1 MELIKKRRLAWL
13 GIFLAFSLVAAA
25 CGDDDDD
32 AGTDTGSGSEA
43 GGDVS
48 GSINISGSSTVEP
61 ITSLAAEAFTGEN
74 SGVDI
79 AVDGPG
85 TGDGSSCSAMARPT
99 SPTPPRTI
107 DDEEAAACEANGIEY
122 IELQVGYDGMSVL
135 TNANNADAP
144 ECLSFA
150 DLYAL
155 IGPESEGFDNWS
167 DAQALAT
174 ELGSTTQFPDA
185 PLELTGPGH
194 RVGHLRLVHR
204 DRAVR
209 HRRGAGL
216 PEDQIETTRP
226 DYASS
231 ADDNVIIQNIEASD
245 TSLGWVGFAFAEE
258 AGDQVTEIPVSAEP
272 GEPQLRRAVRR
283 DDRVISDNSYPLS
296 RPLFIYVSTAAA
308 DDNPAVV
315 PFVDF
320 YLDGLNQFVE
330 EGGYVTMPDDQV
342 QATVTDGRAADR
354 HRARARG
361 AGRAARPYGPSRS
374 HRSKSRP

>member
-1 MELIKKRRLAWL
+1 VELIKKRRLAWL

-32 AGTDTGSGSEA
+32 SSSGASGSDSAE
-43 GGDVS
+43 GSGDVS

-74 SGVDI
+74 GDVDI

-85 TGDGSSCSAMARPT
+85 TGDGFELFCDGQTDISDAS
-99 SPTPPRTI
+99 RTI
-107 DDEEAAACEANGIEY
+107 EDEEVAACEANGIEY
-122 IELQVGYDGMSVL
+122 VELQVGYDGMSVL

-185 PLELTGPGH
+185 PLELTGPGTESGTYDSFIEIALSGIAEE
-194 RVGHLRLVHR
+194 R
-204 DRAVR
+204 
-209 HRRGAGL
+209 GL

-272 GEPQLRRAVRR
+272 GGDCVGPA
-283 DDRVISDNSYPLS
+283 DDTISDQSYPLS
-296 RPLFIYVSTAAA
+296 RPLFIYVSTSAA
-308 DDNPAVV
+308 DENPAVV
-315 PFVDF
+315 PFVDY
-320 YLDGLNQFVE
+320 YLENLNQFVE

-342 QATVTDGRAADR
+342 QSTVTAWEGR
-354 HRARARG
+354 
-361 AGRAARPYGPSRS
+361 
-374 HRSKSRP
+374 

>member
-1 MELIKKRRLAWL
+1 MEFIKKRRLAWL
-13 GIFLAFSLVAAA
+13 GIILAVSLVAAA

-32 AGTDTGSGSEA
+32 STGGDSGGDTTEA
-43 GGDVS
+43 GADVS

-85 TGDGSSCSAMARPT
+85 TGDGFELFCNGETDISDAS
-99 SPTPPRTI
+99 RTI
-107 DDEEAAACEANGIEY
+107 DEEEAAACQTNGIEY
-122 IELQVGYDGMSVL
+122 TELQVGYDGMSVL

-167 DAQALAT
+167 DAQAIAT

-185 PLELTGPGH
+185 PLELTGPGPES
-194 RVGHLRLVHR
+194 GTYDSFIEIALSGI
-204 DRAVR
+204 AEE
-209 HRRGAGL
+209 RGV

-258 AGDQVTEIPVSAEP
+258 AGDQITEIPVSAEP
-272 GEPQLRRAVRR
+272 GDAANCVEPTAETIA
-283 DDRVISDNSYPLS
+283 DTSDAGYPLS

-308 DDNPAVV
+308 EENPAVV

-342 QATVTDGRAADR
+342 QLTVTDWEGR
-354 HRARARG
+354 
-361 AGRAARPYGPSRS
+361 
-374 HRSKSRP
+374 

>member
-32 AGTDTGSGSEA
+32 SSSGASGSDSAE
-43 GGDVS
+43 GSGDVS

-74 SGVDI
+74 GDVDI

-85 TGDGSSCSAMARPT
+85 TGDGFELFCDGQTDISDAS
-99 SPTPPRTI
+99 RTI
-107 DDEEAAACEANGIEY
+107 EDEEAAACEANGIEY
-122 IELQVGYDGMSVL
+122 VELQVGYDGMSVL
-135 TNANNADAP
+135 TNANNDDAP

-185 PLELTGPGH
+185 PLELTGPGTESGTYDSFIEIALSGIAEE
-194 RVGHLRLVHR
+194 R
-204 DRAVR
+204 
-209 HRRGAGL
+209 GL

-272 GEPQLRRAVRR
+272 GGDCVGPA
-283 DDRVISDNSYPLS
+283 DDTISDQSYPLS
-296 RPLFIYVSTAAA
+296 RPLFIYVSTSAA
-308 DDNPAVV
+308 DENPAVV
-315 PFVDF
+315 PFVDY
-320 YLDGLNQFVE
+320 YLENLNQFVE

-342 QATVTDGRAADR
+342 QSTVTAWEGR
-354 HRARARG
+354 
-361 AGRAARPYGPSRS
+361 
-374 HRSKSRP
+374 

>member
-1 MELIKKRRLAWL
+1 VKLIKKRRLAWL
-13 GIFLAFSLVAAA
+13 GIFLAFTLVAAA

-32 AGTDTGSGSEA
+32 AGTDTGSGSEE
-43 GGDVS
+43 GGEDVS

-74 SGVDI
+74 GGVDI

-85 TGDGSSCSAMARPT
+85 TGDGFELFCNGETDISDAS
-99 SPTPPRTI
+99 RTI
-107 DDEEAAACEANGIEY
+107 EEEEVAACEANGIEY
-122 IELQVGYDGMSVL
+122 VELQVGYDGMSVL

-185 PLELTGPGH
+185 PLELTGPGTESGTYDSFIEIALSGIAEE
-194 RVGHLRLVHR
+194 R
-204 DRAVR
+204 
-209 HRRGAGL
+209 GL

-258 AGDQVTEIPVSAEP
+258 AGDQVTEIPVSSEP
-272 GEPQLRRAVRR
+272 GGDCVGPA
-283 DDRVISDNSYPLS
+283 DDTISDTSYPLS

-308 DDNPAVV
+308 DENPAVV
-315 PFVDF
+315 PFVDY
-320 YLDGLNQFVE
+320 YLENLNQFVE

-342 QATVTDGRAADR
+342 QATVTAWDGR
-354 HRARARG
+354 
-361 AGRAARPYGPSRS
+361 
-374 HRSKSRP
+374 

>member
-1 MELIKKRRLAWL
+1 VELIKKRRLALL
-13 GIFLAFSLVAAA
+13 GIFLAFTLVAAA

-32 AGTDTGSGSEA
+32 AGTDTGSGSEDS

-74 SGVDI
+74 GGVDI

-85 TGDGSSCSAMARPT
+85 TGDGFELFCDGQTDISDAS
-99 SPTPPRTI
+99 RTI
-107 DDEEAAACEANGIEY
+107 EDEEAATCEANGIEY
-122 IELQVGYDGMSVL
+122 VELQVGYDGMSVL
-135 TNANNADAP
+135 TNANNADTP

-185 PLELTGPGH
+185 PLELTGPGTESGTYDSFVEIALSGIAEE
-194 RVGHLRLVHR
+194 R
-204 DRAVR
+204 
-209 HRRGAGL
+209 GL

-231 ADDNVIIQNIEASD
+231 ADDNVIIQNIEASE

-258 AGDQVTEIPVSAEP
+258 AGDQVTEIPISAEP
-272 GEPQLRRAVRR
+272 GDTANCVGPEA
-283 DDRVISDNSYPLS
+283 DTISDNSYPLS

-308 DDNPAVV
+308 DENAAVV

-320 YLDGLNQFVE
+320 YLDNLNQFVE

-342 QATVTDGRAADR
+342 QATVTAWDGR
-354 HRARARG
+354 
-361 AGRAARPYGPSRS
+361 
-374 HRSKSRP
+374 

>member
-1 MELIKKRRLAWL
+1 VQSIKKRRLAWL
-13 GIFLAFSLVAAA
+13 SIILAISLTAAA

-32 AGTDTGSGSEA
+32 ASDSGSDTTAEG

-61 ITSLAAEAFTGEN
+61 ITSLAAESFTGEN
-74 SGVDI
+74 GDVDI

-85 TGDGSSCSAMARPT
+85 TGDGFELFCNGETDISDAS
-99 SPTPPRTI
+99 RTI
-107 DDEEAAACEANGIEY
+107 EEEEAAACEANGIEY
-122 IELQVGYDGMSVL
+122 VELQIGYDGMSVL

-155 IGPESEGFDNWS
+155 IGPESEGFANWS
-167 DAQALAT
+167 DAQTLAT

-185 PLELTGPGH
+185 PLELTGPGTESGTYDSFIEIALSGIAEE
-194 RVGHLRLVHR
+194 R
-204 DRAVR
+204 
-209 HRRGAGL
+209 GL

-258 AGDQVTEIPVSAEP
+258 AGDQVTEIPISAEP
-272 GEPQLRRAVRR
+272 ASDPTQCVGPA
-283 DDRVISDNSYPLS
+283 DDTISDQSYPLS

-308 DDNPAVV
+308 DENAAVA
-315 PFVDF
+315 PFVDY
-320 YLDGLNQFVE
+320 YLENLSQFVE

-342 QATVTDGRAADR
+342 QATVSAWEGR
-354 HRARARG
+354 
-361 AGRAARPYGPSRS
+361 
-374 HRSKSRP
+374 

>member
-1 MELIKKRRLAWL
+1 VELIKKRRLAWL
-13 GIFLAFSLVAAA
+13 GIFLAFTLVAAA

-32 AGTDTGSGSEA
+32 AGTDTGSGSEDS

-48 GSINISGSSTVEP
+48 GSINVSGSSTVEP

-74 SGVDI
+74 GDVDI

-85 TGDGSSCSAMARPT
+85 TGDGFELFCNGETDISDAS
-99 SPTPPRTI
+99 RTI
-107 DDEEAAACEANGIEY
+107 EDEEAAACEANGIEY
-122 IELQVGYDGMSVL
+122 VELQVGYDGMSVL

-185 PLELTGPGH
+185 PLELT
-194 RVGHLRLVHR
+194 
-204 DRAVR
+204 
-209 HRRGAGL
+209 
-216 PEDQIETTRP
+216 RP

-231 ADDNVIIQNIEASD
+231 ADDNAIIQNIEASD

-258 AGDQVTEIPVSAEP
+258 AGDQVTEIPVSSEP
-272 GEPQLRRAVRR
+272 GGDCVGPA
-283 DDRVISDNSYPLS
+283 DDTISDNSYPLS

-308 DDNPAVV
+308 DENAAVV
-315 PFVDF
+315 PFVDY
-320 YLDGLNQFVE
+320 YLENLNQFVE

-342 QATVTDGRAADR
+342 QATVTAWDGR
-354 HRARARG
+354 
-361 AGRAARPYGPSRS
+361 
-374 HRSKSRP
+374 

>member
-1 MELIKKRRLAWL
+1 VELIKKRRLAWL

-32 AGTDTGSGSEA
+32 SSSGASGGDSAEGS
-43 GGDVS
+43 GDVS

-74 SGVDI
+74 GDVDI

-85 TGDGSSCSAMARPT
+85 TGDGFELFCDGQTDISDAS
-99 SPTPPRTI
+99 RTI
-107 DDEEAAACEANGIEY
+107 EDEEAAACEANGIEY
-122 IELQVGYDGMSVL
+122 VELQVGYDGMSVL

-185 PLELTGPGH
+185 PLELTGPGTESGTYDSFIEIALSGIAEE
-194 RVGHLRLVHR
+194 R
-204 DRAVR
+204 
-209 HRRGAGL
+209 GL

-272 GEPQLRRAVRR
+272 GGDCVGPA
-283 DDRVISDNSYPLS
+283 DDTISDQSYPLS
-296 RPLFIYVSTAAA
+296 RPLFIYVSTSAA
-308 DDNPAVV
+308 DENPAVV
-315 PFVDF
+315 PFVDY
-320 YLDGLNQFVE
+320 YLENLNQFVE

-342 QATVTDGRAADR
+342 QSTVTAWEGR
-354 HRARARG
+354 
-361 AGRAARPYGPSRS
+361 
-374 HRSKSRP
+374 

>member
-1 MELIKKRRLAWL
+1 VELIKKRRLAWL
-13 GIFLAFSLVAAA
+13 GVFLAFSMVAAA

-32 AGTDTGSGSEA
+32 STSGDSGSDTE
-43 GGDVS
+43 GSGDVS

-74 SGVDI
+74 GDVDI

-85 TGDGSSCSAMARPT
+85 TGDGFELFCNGETDISDAS
-99 SPTPPRTI
+99 RTI
-107 DDEEAAACEANGIEY
+107 EEEEATACEGNGIEY
-122 IELQVGYDGMSVL
+122 VELQVGYDGMSVL

-155 IGPESEGFDNWS
+155 IGPESEGFNNWS

-174 ELGSTTQFPDA
+174 ELGSSTQFPDA
-185 PLELTGPGH
+185 PLELTGPGTESGTYDSFIEIALSGIAEE
-194 RVGHLRLVHR
+194 R
-204 DRAVR
+204 
-209 HRRGAGL
+209 GL

-272 GEPQLRRAVRR
+272 NGDCVGPEADTIADQ
-283 DDRVISDNSYPLS
+283 SYPLS

-315 PFVDF
+315 PFVDY
-320 YLDGLNQFVE
+320 YLENLNQFVE
-330 EGGYVTMPDDQV
+330 EGGYVAMPDDQV
-342 QATVTDGRAADR
+342 QDTVTAWEGR
-354 HRARARG
+354 
-361 AGRAARPYGPSRS
+361 GR
-374 HRSKSRP
+374 

>member
-1 MELIKKRRLAWL
+1 VELIKKRRLAWL
-13 GIFLAFSLVAAA
+13 GVFLAFSMVAAA

-32 AGTDTGSGSEA
+32 STSGDSGSDTE
-43 GGDVS
+43 GSGDVS

-74 SGVDI
+74 GDVDI

-85 TGDGSSCSAMARPT
+85 TGDGFELFCNGETDISDAS
-99 SPTPPRTI
+99 RTI
-107 DDEEAAACEANGIEY
+107 EEEEATACEGNGIEY
-122 IELQVGYDGMSVL
+122 VELQVGYDGMSVL

-155 IGPESEGFDNWS
+155 IGPESEGFNNWS

-174 ELGSTTQFPDA
+174 ELGSSTQFPDA
-185 PLELTGPGH
+185 PLELTGPGTESGTYDSFIEIALSGIAEE
-194 RVGHLRLVHR
+194 R
-204 DRAVR
+204 
-209 HRRGAGL
+209 GL

-272 GEPQLRRAVRR
+272 NGDCVGPEADTIADQ
-283 DDRVISDNSYPLS
+283 SYPLS

-315 PFVDF
+315 PFVDY
-320 YLDGLNQFVE
+320 YLENLNQFVE
-330 EGGYVTMPDDQV
+330 EGGYVAMPDDQV
-342 QATVTDGRAADR
+342 QDTVTAWEGR
-354 HRARARG
+354 
-361 AGRAARPYGPSRS
+361 
-374 HRSKSRP
+374 

>member
-1 MELIKKRRLAWL
+1 VELIKKRRLAWL
-13 GIFLAFSLVAAA
+13 GIFLAFTLVAAA

-32 AGTDTGSGSEA
+32 AGTDTGSGS

-48 GSINISGSSTVEP
+48 GSINVSGSSTVEP

-74 SGVDI
+74 SSVDI

-85 TGDGSSCSAMARPT
+85 TGDGFELFCDGQTDISDASRA
-99 SPTPPRTI
+99 I
-107 DDEEAAACEANGIEY
+107 EDEEAATCEANSIHY
-122 IELQVGYDGMSVL
+122 TELQIGYDGMSVL
-135 TNANNADAP
+135 TSANNADAP

-185 PLELTGPGH
+185 PLELTGPGTESGTYDSFIEIALAGIAEE
-194 RVGHLRLVHR
+194 R
-204 DRAVR
+204 
-209 HRRGAGL
+209 GL

-231 ADDNVIIQNIEASD
+231 ADDNVIIQNVEASD

-272 GEPQLRRAVRR
+272 GGDCVAPEA
-283 DDRVISDNSYPLS
+283 DTISDNSYPLS
-296 RPLFIYVSTAAA
+296 RPLFIYPSTTAA

-320 YLDGLNQFVE
+320 YLDNLDQFVE
-330 EGGYVTMPDDQV
+330 EAGYVTMPDDQV
-342 QATVTDGRAADR
+342 QATVTAWEGR
-354 HRARARG
+354 
-361 AGRAARPYGPSRS
+361 
-374 HRSKSRP
+374 